1 MYPSIHPSIDS
12 VFFFF
17 NKFTQDLSSEFIPDT
32 LLSTGDMVKKLCEAL
47 ILDIQSSGRDKL
59 ASEKPQEHA

>member
-12 VFFFF
+12 VFFF
-17 NKFTQDLSSEFIPDT
+17 NKFTQDLLSIISVPDT
-32 LLSTGDMVKKLCEAL
+32 LLSTGDMVKKLCGAL